1 MSDEQPII
9 SSDDDW
15 KAEAQAEKE
24 RLAEQEADAAEAGAG
39 GGGPGQ
45 MPAADFKTLISTMVT
60 QALFAMGAI
69 PDPQTGQR
77 MVHVELAKHH
87 IDMLGVIEDK
97 TAGNLDDEESKMLG
111 ESLNELRQNFV
122 MLAEQVKAAQAQ
134 QAAGAPGS
142 GGDGAAGGGIID
154 PTA

>member
-1 MSDEQPII
+1 MSDAESLIQ
-9 SSDDDW
+9 SDDDW

-24 RLAEQEADAAEAGAG
+24 RLAEQEAEAAAA

-45 MPAADFKTLISTMVT
+45 MPDADFKTLISTMVT

-87 IDMLGVIEDK
+87 IDMLGVIEEK
-97 TAGNLDDEESKMLG
+97 TAGNLDDEETKMLG
-111 ESLNELRQNFV
+111 ESLKELRENFV

-134 QAAGAPGS
+134 QTAGGADAGA
-142 GGDGAAGGGIID
+142 GAAAGGIID